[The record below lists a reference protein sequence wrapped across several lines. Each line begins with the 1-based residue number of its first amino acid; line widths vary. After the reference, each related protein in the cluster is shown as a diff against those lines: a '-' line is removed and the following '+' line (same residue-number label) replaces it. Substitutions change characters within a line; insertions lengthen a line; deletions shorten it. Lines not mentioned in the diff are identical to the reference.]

1 MYTSRS
7 SVRVT
12 KNEYGQIH
20 SLGTTNDC
28 EDVNRPAKRVLRII
42 RPIMA
47 ASLADALEITPD
59 QLIAHL
65 NAFPTPR
72 TIIDDR
78 IVERIVSEYGYQP
91 SFLGT
96 NRGTRVPHFEA
107 NGPIGKSQDR
117 KVAEVRERQRI

>member
-1 MYTSRS
+1 
-7 SVRVT
+7 
-12 KNEYGQIH
+12 
-20 SLGTTNDC
+20 
-28 EDVNRPAKRVLRII
+28 
-42 RPIMA
+42 MA

-78 IVERIVSEYGYQP
+78 TVERIVSEYGYQP

-96 NRGTRVPHFEA
+96 NRGTRAAF
-107 NGPIGKSQDR
+107 
-117 KVAEVRERQRI
+117 